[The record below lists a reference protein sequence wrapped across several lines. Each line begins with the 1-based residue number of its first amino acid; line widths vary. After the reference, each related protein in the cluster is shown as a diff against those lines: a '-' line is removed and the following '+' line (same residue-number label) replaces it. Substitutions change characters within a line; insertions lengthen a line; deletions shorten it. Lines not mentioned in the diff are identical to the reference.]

1 MRSEKRVSRRDFI
14 AGAAITGLS
23 AAGAGLFGCSPQS
36 ATSES
41 VGVENANEPL
51 SETGSTRVNS
61 EGRYMPAWMDAPEPY
76 ESWDE
81 EMSADVVVIGQGVA
95 GVCAARKALEDGATV
110 VAIEQASTPLYRAS
124 QFGVINSEFQKQFGQ
139 EYTEEEQQK
148 IINEL
153 MKCFNNRPDRRIW
166 SRWANESGAIFDWMI
181 SAAPDYIAIDPRKT
195 NKEIGLWFDNQA
207 GTLLDASG
215 NEQIGITLNGYPTNP
230 NCDPEDAYYGAWPAP
245 CHILPSQ
252 DFVMNAVMEQFAA
265 NERITQL
272 FETWGR
278 QIITDESGRATGVF
292 AETIDGRILKIEA
305 NNGVIIACGDYS
317 SNAEM
322 KDYFIPEGFNFNMW
336 GWFQTDAAGEL
347 ANQGSGLR
355 MGHWAGGKIDD
366 IPHAFVVHGFS
377 GGLGNDPFLLVNAE
391 GERFMNEGVT
401 GNYMSSTLA
410 HVPDKL
416 FWQIFDDD
424 YPEQVGNVPSG
435 HEHYWK
441 IVDDMEEQPWGIFVQ
456 GVGMRTRAQVEE
468 HCDFIC
474 DTLEELAEKMGV
486 PADVFT
492 ATIDRYNELADAG
505 FDADFGKDARYLNPV
520 KKPPFYASKFSADTE
535 LCFVALNGLCSN
547 SEAQVLDENRRPIP
561 GLYVC
566 GNSQGSRFS
575 ADYPVTYMGI
585 SHGMAMTY
593 GYIAGMNAAARLS

>member
-1 MRSEKRVSRRDFI
+1 MSSKNEVSRRAFI
-14 AGAAITGLS
+14 GGAALAGLSAGAAGL
-23 AAGAGLFGCSPQS
+23 LGCSPQP
-36 ATSES
+36 A
-41 VGVENANEPL
+41 ANEGEPAAVDAAL
-51 SETGSTRVNS
+51 SSTGGARIND
-61 EGRYMPAWMDAPEPY
+61 EGRYVPAWMDAPEPY
-76 ESWDE
+76 ENWDE
-81 EMSADVVVIGQGVA
+81 EMEADVVVIGQGVA
-95 GVCAARKALEDGATV
+95 GVCAARKALEDGASV
-110 VAIEQASTPLYRAS
+110 IAIEQASTPLYRAS
-124 QFGVINSEFQKQFGQ
+124 QFGVINSEFQKQFGL
-139 EYTEEEQQK
+139 EYSEEEQQK
-148 IINEL
+148 ILNEL

-166 SRWANESGAIFDWMI
+166 SRWARESGAIFDWMM
-181 SAAPDYIAIDPRKT
+181 SAAPDYIAIDPRKS

-207 GTLLDASG
+207 GTLVDADG
-215 NEQIGITLNGYPTNP
+215 NEQIGMTINGYPTNP
-230 NCDPEDAYYGAWPAP
+230 DCVPDDDYYATWPAA

-252 DFVMNAVMEQFAA
+252 DFVMNAVMDRFAA
-265 NERITQL
+265 DDNITQL

-278 QIITDESGRATGVF
+278 QIITDDTGRAVGVF
-292 AETIDGRILKIEA
+292 AETLDGRILRITA
-305 NNGVIIACGDYS
+305 ANGVIIACGDYS

-322 KDYFIPEGFNFNMW
+322 KDYFIPEGFNFGMW
-336 GWFQTDAAGEL
+336 GWFQTDAAGEM

-377 GGLGNDPFLLVNAE
+377 GGLGNDPFLLVNTE

-401 GNYMSSTLA
+401 GNYMSSALA
-410 HVPDKL
+410 HVPGNA
-416 FWQIFDDD
+416 FWQIFDDN
-424 YPEQVGNVPSG
+424 YPDQVGNVSSG
-435 HEHYWK
+435 HERYWK

-474 DTLEELAEKMGV
+474 DSLEELAENMGV
-486 PADVFT
+486 PAEAFV
-492 ATIDRYNELADAG
+492 ATIERYNELADAG

-520 KKPPFYASKFSADTE
+520 KQPPFYASRFSADTE

-547 SEAQVLDENRRPIP
+547 SEAQVLDEDRKPIP

-585 SHGMAMTY
+585 SHGMAMVY